1 MGQVCS
7 FSIKRQQRS
16 AVPIPFMP
24 DPGAR
29 MREYQGTTAHLAG
42 VRRTGETRGS
52 SLRET
57 RVIAG
62 DPGGGSPQK
71 ADTRPLS
78 PCGRGR
84 KIMVLVRERQV
95 IDFSG
100 EVEVSGVEPG
110 PLSCKIYDLAD
121 AKLMILLSPPPRGR
135 GCAQRLASKIHPHF
149 HPHPPPPC
157 HTRSVLPLPDGSRTY
172 RPGGRECPGPGVL
185 TWRRSGFRRRRPSGF
200 RWRHRLEAGPAQSG
214 SRGRR
219 WKASHR
225 AGVRFLPAPHGAGE
239 TESPVR
245 ACGGHGGPEAARP
258 GSVPEPAPK
267 ASLAVCPDRGRGN
280 PGGGP

>member
-149 HPHPPPPC
+149 IPTLHPRA
-157 HTRSVLPLPDGSRTY
+157 TLSVLPLPDGSRTY
-172 RPGGRECPGPGVL
+172 RTRREEGL
-185 TWRRSGFRRRRPSGF
+185 
-200 RWRHRLEAGPAQSG
+200 SG
-214 SRGRR
+214 SAVTCGRSR
-219 WKASHR
+219 KEAEAIGAPL
-225 AGVRFLPAPHGAGE
+225 AG
-239 TESPVR
+239 
-245 ACGGHGGPEAARP
+245 
-258 GSVPEPAPK
+258 GS
-267 ASLAVCPDRGRGN
+267 L
-280 PGGGP
+280 

>member
-157 HTRSVLPLPDGSRTY
+157 HTFRALAAGWIANVSDQA
-172 RPGGRECPGPGVL
+172 GGRPFGICRNVRQVGAGGGGHRGSAGGRVALRRVQSQPPGRHPF
-185 TWRRSGFRRRRPSGF
+185 SQAPSRRR
-200 RWRHRLEAGPAQSG
+200 
-214 SRGRR
+214 
-219 WKASHR
+219 
-225 AGVRFLPAPHGAGE
+225 E
-239 TESPVR
+239 TEYPVR
-245 ACGGHGGPEAARP
+245 ACGGHGGPVWRARVRA
-258 GSVPEPAPK
+258 GSSK
-267 ASLAVCPDRGRGN
+267 TTHAVSPDRGRSN